1 MFRKY
6 IETFWPNQKKWN
18 QNLVQLKKKTLKEAC
33 LS

>member
-18 QNLVQLKKKTLKEAC
+18 QNLVQLKKNIER
-33 LS
+33 SM